1 MWSLSY
7 KHNTKWETP
16 CYVKKKKISGIVIVY
31 IHLVLVRVL
40 MKDVVLFGIKY
51 NLLIY
56 WIKWSYLSNLLK
68 KWLFVICII
77 CKQIK

>member
-16 CYVKKKKISGIVIVY
+16 CYVKKKISGIVIVY